1 LKKFAIEMTV
11 GFLLVPVC
19 LGNEQRAT

>member
-1 LKKFAIEMTV
+1 MAV

-19 LGNEQRAT
+19 LGNEQCAT